1 MFATIRRYE
10 SVDKS
15 RTSELV
21 TKVDEGLLPKLSEL
35 PGFGGYSLID
45 TGNGVISSVAFY
57 ETSAQADDPTKVAAG
72 WGPEEKLDGAPPNAP
87 KITTGEVG
95 VAKGTRPPQAYQAS

>member
-10 SVDKS
+10 SVDQS
-15 RTSELV
+15 RANELAK
-21 TKVDEGLLPKLSEL
+21 KVDEGLLPKLSEL

-57 ETSAQADDPTKVAAG
+57 ETSVQADESTKVAADWIRG
-72 WGPEEKLDGAPPNAP
+72 EELGSALPDPP
-87 KITTGEVG
+87 KITTGEV
-95 VAKGTRPPQAYQAS
+95 VVHQARELVKS

>member
-10 SVDKS
+10 GIDQS
-15 RTSELV
+15 RTNEV
-21 TKVDEGLLPKLSEL
+21 VKKVDEGLMPRLSEL

-57 ETSAQADDPTKVAAG
+57 ETSAQADQSSKVAAD
-72 WGPEEKLDGAPPNAP
+72 WVREEKLESAVPNPP
-87 KITTGEVG
+87 KITTGEVVVHK
-95 VAKGTRPPQAYQAS
+95 VAQLVQA

>member
-10 SVDKS
+10 AVDKS

-21 TKVDEGLLPKLSEL
+21 KGVDARLLPKLSEL

-57 ETSAQADDPTKVAAG
+57 ETAAQADQSTKVAAD
-72 WGPEEKLDGAPPNAP
+72 WIREEKLESALPNPP
-87 KITTGEVG
+87 KITTGEV
-95 VAKGTRPPQAYQAS
+95 VVHKVSELVHA

>member
-1 MFATIRRYE
+1 MFATILRYE
-10 SVDKS
+10 SVDQS

-21 TKVDEGLLPKLSEL
+21 KKVDEGLLPKLSEL

-57 ETSAQADDPTKVAAG
+57 DTSAQAYDSTKVAAN
-72 WGPEEKLDGAPPNAP
+72 WIRQEKLDLALPNPPKN
-87 KITTGEVG
+87 IT
-95 VAKGTRPPQAYQAS
+95 VASVVLKVNELDTS

>member
-10 SVDKS
+10 AVDKS
-15 RTSELV
+15 RTSELI
-21 TKVDEGLLPKLSEL
+21 KGVDTRLLPKLSEL

-57 ETSAQADDPTKVAAG
+57 ETSAQADESTKVAADFVR
-72 WGPEEKLDGAPPNAP
+72 EEKLDSALPKPP
-87 KITTGEVG
+87 KITTGEV
-95 VAKGTRPPQAYQAS
+95 VVHRARELVKA

>member
-10 SVDKS
+10 SIDQS

-21 TKVDEGLLPKLSEL
+21 KKADEGLVPKLSEL
-35 PGFGGYSLID
+35 PGFRGYSLID

-57 ETSAQADDPTKVAAG
+57 ETSAQADDSTKVAAD
-72 WGPEEKLDGAPPNAP
+72 WVREEKLDSALPNPP
-87 KITTGEVG
+87 KITNGEV
-95 VAKGTRPPQAYQAS
+95 VVHKPRELVKA

>member
-21 TKVDEGLLPKLSEL
+21 TKVDEGLLAKLSEL
-35 PGFGGYSLID
+35 QGFGGYSLID

-57 ETSAQADDPTKVAAG
+57 ETSAQADESTKVAAD
-72 WGPEEKLDGAPPNAP
+72 WVREEKLESALPNPP
-87 KITTGEVG
+87 KITTGEV
-95 VAKGTRPPQAYQAS
+95 VVHKA

>member
-1 MFATIRRYE
+1 VFATIRRYE
-10 SVDKS
+10 SVDQS

-21 TKVDEGLLPKLSEL
+21 KRADESLVPKLSEL

-57 ETSAQADDPTKVAAG
+57 ETSAQADQSSKVAAD
-72 WGPEEKLDGAPPNAP
+72 WIREENLASALPNPP
-87 KITTGEVG
+87 KITTGEV
-95 VAKGTRPPQAYQAS
+95 VVHKTSELVQA

>member
-10 SVDKS
+10 SVDQS

-21 TKVDEGLLPKLSEL
+21 KKVDEGLLPKLSEL

-45 TGNGVISSVAFY
+45 TGDGVISSVAFY
-57 ETSAQADDPTKVAAG
+57 ETSAQADDSTKVAAD
-72 WGPEEKLDGAPPNAP
+72 WIREEKLDPALPNPP
-87 KITTGEVG
+87 KITTGEV
-95 VAKGTRPPQAYQAS
+95 VVHKVSELVQA

>member
-10 SVDKS
+10 GIDQS
-15 RTSELV
+15 RTNEV
-21 TKVDEGLLPKLSEL
+21 VKKVDEGLMPRLSEL

-57 ETSAQADDPTKVAAG
+57 ETSAQADQSSKAAAD
-72 WGPEEKLDGAPPNAP
+72 WVREEKLESAVPNPP
-87 KITTGEVG
+87 KITTGEV
-95 VAKGTRPPQAYQAS
+95 VVHKASELVQA

>member
-10 SVDKS
+10 AVDQS
-15 RTSELV
+15 RANELAK
-21 TKVDEGLLPKLSEL
+21 KVDEGLLPKLSEL

-57 ETSAQADDPTKVAAG
+57 ETSAQADESTKVAADFVR
-72 WGPEEKLDGAPPNAP
+72 EEKLDSALPKPP
-87 KITTGEVG
+87 KITTGEV
-95 VAKGTRPPQAYQAS
+95 VVHRARELVKA

>member
-10 SVDKS
+10 SVDQS
-15 RTSELV
+15 RTDELAK
-21 TKVDEGLLPKLSEL
+21 KVDEGLLPKLSEL

-57 ETSAQADDPTKVAAG
+57 ETSAQADESTKVAADWIRG
-72 WGPEEKLDGAPPNAP
+72 EELGSALPNPP
-87 KITTGEVG
+87 KITTGEV
-95 VAKGTRPPQAYQAS
+95 VVHQARELVKS

>member
-10 SVDKS
+10 SVDQS

-21 TKVDEGLLPKLSEL
+21 KKVDEGLLPKLSEL

-45 TGNGVISSVAFY
+45 TGDVISSVAFY
-57 ETSAQADDPTKVAAG
+57 ETSAQADESTKVAAD
-72 WGPEEKLDGAPPNAP
+72 WVREEKLNSALPNSP
-87 KITTGEVG
+87 KITTGEV
-95 VAKGTRPPQAYQAS
+95 VVHKARELVKA

>member
-10 SVDKS
+10 AVDQS

-21 TKVDEGLLPKLSEL
+21 KKVDEGLLPKLSEL

-57 ETSAQADDPTKVAAG
+57 ETSAQADESTKVAANFVR
-72 WGPEEKLDGAPPNAP
+72 EEKLDRALPNPP
-87 KITTGEVG
+87 KITTGEV
-95 VAKGTRPPQAYQAS
+95 VVQKASELVKA

>member
-10 SVDKS
+10 AVDQS

-21 TKVDEGLLPKLSEL
+21 KKVDEGLLPKLSEL
-35 PGFGGYSLID
+35 AGFGGSLID

-57 ETSAQADDPTKVAAG
+57 ETSAQADESTKVAAD
-72 WGPEEKLDGAPPNAP
+72 WVREEKLDSALPQPP
-87 KITTGEVG
+87 KITTGEV
-95 VAKGTRPPQAYQAS
+95 VVHKARELVKA

>member
-21 TKVDEGLLPKLSEL
+21 KKVDEGLLPKLSEL
-35 PGFGGYSLID
+35 SGFGGYSLLD

-57 ETSAQADDPTKVAAG
+57 QTSAQADDSTKVAADWVREQELG
-72 WGPEEKLDGAPPNAP
+72 SALPNPP
-87 KITTGEVG
+87 KITTGEV
-95 VAKGTRPPQAYQAS
+95 VVHKVSELVSA

>member
-15 RTSELV
+15 RTTELV
-21 TKVDEGLLPKLSEL
+21 TKADEGLLPKLSEL
-35 PGFGGYSLID
+35 PGFRGYSLID

-57 ETSAQADDPTKVAAG
+57 ETSAQADESTKVAAD
-72 WGPEEKLDGAPPNAP
+72 WVREQELQSALPNPP
-87 KITTGEVG
+87 KITNGEV
-95 VAKGTRPPQAYQAS
+95 VVHKASELVSA